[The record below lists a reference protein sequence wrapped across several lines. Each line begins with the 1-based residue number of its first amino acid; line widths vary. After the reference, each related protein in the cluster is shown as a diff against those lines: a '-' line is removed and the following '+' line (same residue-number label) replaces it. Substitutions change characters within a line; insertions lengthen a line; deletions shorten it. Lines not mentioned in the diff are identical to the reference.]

1 MRMIKTYEGMTM
13 NCDVIATI
21 QSVFM
26 NITTGSISEMVDDGF
41 DPDNLE
47 FAVTAFTTFGD
58 EIVLAVYATEEERDY
73 ARYKLENWLVYD
85 VGSYY
90 TMTERKLRRFF
101 TMKKMIVTEYSR
113 PIMLNKVKEFVQR
126 TMYLAENKVI
136 PYAVFALLDSGEMV
150 NIGNFNDADTA
161 EIIRIILDIF
171 AEDKKAVF
179 DVNLEVFGIRNFL
192 EMLRYVSADS
202 DSVYRI
208 MINELKQQLKSG
220 ELDVNFS

>member
-1 MRMIKTYEGMTM
+1 MIRNIVFDMGMVLLDHDPLLPCIRHAGHERAQAL
-13 NCDVIATI
+13 CDGIFWHPEC
-21 QSVFM
+21 S
-26 NITTGSISEMVDDGF
+26 G
-41 DPDNLE
+41 
-47 FAVTAFTTFGD
+47 
-58 EIVLAVYATEEERDY
+58 
-73 ARYKLENWLVYD
+73 
-85 VGSYY
+85 
-90 TMTERKLRRFF
+90 
-101 TMKKMIVTEYSR
+101 
-113 PIMLNKVKEFVQR
+113 
-126 TMYLAENKVI
+126 
-136 PYAVFALLDSGEMV
+136 LLDSGEMV

-220 ELDVNFS
+220 ELDVSFS

>member
-1 MRMIKTYEGMTM
+1 ME
-13 NCDVIATI
+13 
-21 QSVFM
+21 
-26 NITTGSISEMVDDGF
+26 
-41 DPDNLE
+41 
-47 FAVTAFTTFGD
+47 
-58 EIVLAVYATEEERDY
+58 
-73 ARYKLENWLVYD
+73 
-85 VGSYY
+85 
-90 TMTERKLRRFF
+90 
-101 TMKKMIVTEYSR
+101 KMIVTEYGR
-113 PIMLNKVKEFVQR
+113 PIMMQKVKEFVQR
-126 TMYLAENKVI
+126 TMYLAENKVL

-179 DVNLEVFGIRNFL
+179 DVNLEVFGFRNFL

-220 ELDVNFS
+220 ELDVSFS

>member
-1 MRMIKTYEGMTM
+1 ME
-13 NCDVIATI
+13 
-21 QSVFM
+21 
-26 NITTGSISEMVDDGF
+26 
-41 DPDNLE
+41 
-47 FAVTAFTTFGD
+47 
-58 EIVLAVYATEEERDY
+58 
-73 ARYKLENWLVYD
+73 
-85 VGSYY
+85 
-90 TMTERKLRRFF
+90 
-101 TMKKMIVTEYSR
+101 KMIVTEYSR

-202 DSVYRI
+202 EALYHTLVSD
-208 MINELKQQLKSG
+208 LKRQLQSG
-220 ELDVNFS
+220 ELDVSFT